1 MVFADFGICGVV
13 GLCLCVVFVRF
24 SVCCCCGRL
33 LFPRFWLFGLDLC

>member
-24 SVCCCCGRL
+24 SVCCCGRL